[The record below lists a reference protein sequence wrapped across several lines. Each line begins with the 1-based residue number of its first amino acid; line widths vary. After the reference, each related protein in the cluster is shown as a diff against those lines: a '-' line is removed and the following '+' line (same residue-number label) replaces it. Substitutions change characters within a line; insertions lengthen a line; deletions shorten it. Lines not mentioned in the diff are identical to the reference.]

1 MSTSPFFQNS
11 HGIEKVKD
19 ILSTI
24 QTTADNF
31 PSDDPAKQAMYIQ
44 GLGLWAQDLQEAIE
58 ELNGTSTTNTT
69 TTK

>member
-24 QTTADNF
+24 QVTADNF
-31 PSDDPAKQAMYIQ
+31 PSDDPAKQALNIH

-58 ELNGTSTTNTT
+58 ELGNGTDTTT